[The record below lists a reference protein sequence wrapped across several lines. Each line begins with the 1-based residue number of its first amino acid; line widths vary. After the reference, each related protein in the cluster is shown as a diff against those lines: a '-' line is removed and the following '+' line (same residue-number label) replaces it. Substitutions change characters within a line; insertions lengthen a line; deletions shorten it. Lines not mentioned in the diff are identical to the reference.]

1 MITVNRFKNFD
12 WLAVV
17 FYPLAVILMEAFW
30 VSPWL
35 SWIGLWPFFSESRP
49 VLGLPSVI
57 IVIVISLLV
66 TRIFTSQ
73 KLPMWAVQTIVIGGG
88 LITMLLVLGVEYAD
102 GYTFLSG
109 RWFGHI
115 LQVLGNT
122 FDKPSTIVVA
132 IPAIVYL
139 WWRGIMLG
147 QSTSYFKDIYRSF
160 LIGMVA
166 LIMLIIFWQLS
177 ASSGRFA
184 KPGADI
190 GLNVIAFFF
199 FGLLAIAICHL
210 YVMRSTMPREE
221 ARLTSVWRWLPIML
235 GVIGGMVLIGFGVAS
250 ALSPDFF
257 DSIGRG
263 ADAVF
268 GFFGTI
274 FKYIFIPFS
283 YLIEGLV
290 KLFQWFISLLRG
302 SQGLQQDITGNLTMP
317 DLPAVT
323 PAELSPVVT
332 AIIKWSV
339 LAVIIG
345 VVIFFLAKA
354 ISRYRERHAREDID
368 ETRESLWSWRG
379 LRDDLK
385 LLFKM
390 MGEKFKKKPPVAPP
404 YVFDENAVGRLDIRE
419 IFRHLQW
426 EAGRSGIARR
436 RHETAV
442 EYTDRL
448 QNIVPDSGL
457 PLNDLTG
464 MYENVRYGENIAP
477 KEKVDSANNLW
488 QTLKGMLRK
497 LRGA

>member
-1 MITVNRFKNFD
+1 MNRFKNFD

-35 SWIGLWPFFSESRP
+35 GWIGVWPFFSESRP

-57 IVIVISLLV
+57 IVIVVSLLV

-73 KLPMWAVQTIVIGGG
+73 KLPMWAVQTIVIGCG
-88 LITMLLVLGVEYAD
+88 LVTMLLVLGVEYAD

-115 LQVLGNT
+115 VQVLGNT
-122 FDKPSTIVVA
+122 FDNPSTIVVA
-132 IPAIVYL
+132 IPAIAYL

-160 LIGMVA
+160 LLGMVA
-166 LIMLIIFWQLS
+166 LIALIIFWQIS
-177 ASSGRFA
+177 SSSGGFA

-199 FGLLAIAICHL
+199 FGLLSIAICHL

-221 ARLTSVWRWLPIML
+221 AKLTSVWRWLPIML

-250 ALSPDFF
+250 ALSPDLIE
-257 DSIGRG
+257 SIGRG

-268 GFFGTI
+268 GFLGKI
-274 FKYIFIPFS
+274 LEYIIWPIV
-283 YLIEGLV
+283 YLFQGLV
-290 KLFQWFISLLRG
+290 IAFKWFI
-302 SQGLQQDITGNLTMP
+302 GLFGGGQPGQQEMTGNMTMP
-317 DLPAVT
+317 DAPAVT
-323 PAELSPVVT
+323 LSELSPLVT

-339 LAVIIG
+339 LAIIIG
-345 VVIFFLAKA
+345 AVLFFLAKA

-379 LRDDLK
+379 IRDDLK

-390 MGEKFKKKPPVAPP
+390 MGDKFKKKPPAAPP
-404 YVFDENAVGRLDIRE
+404 YVFDENAAGRLDIRE

-442 EYTDRL
+442 EYADRL
-448 QNIVPDSGL
+448 QRIVPDSSS
-457 PLNDLTG
+457 PLHDLTG
-464 MYENVRYGENIAP
+464 IYENVRYGETGVP
-477 KEKVDSANNLW
+477 EEEVDSANNLW
-488 QTLKGMLRK
+488 QTLRGLIRK